1 MRRTGFIILGA
12 LAFAG
17 SAACQTQPPA
27 QAGTQ
32 TASSAT
38 AVPLAAAENP
48 KLNASLADGS
58 PIAAELSSSV
68 DSKKTKQGDAVTART
83 TADIRADG
91 KTILPRGTK
100 LVGHVTE
107 VAARAKGG
115 ADSSL
120 GIAFDKAIL
129 KGGEELPLNVAIVA
143 VAPPPSSFAGRQNM
157 SNGGGV
163 PVASPGAPSNMGRP
177 GGRPMGGPPATAGAP
192 TGPPVDTTVATNGA
206 APEKG
211 LDAMGRLTPDSRG
224 IYGSKDA
231 SLRRRRR
238 ICRRLRDYVEWQ
250 KRASGQRHA
259 TIAGDARSRSRR
271 NSTEIVVCFYKCLS
285 GGRMRV
291 RPFCFR

>member
-83 TADIRADG
+83 TADIRADS

-143 VAPPPSSFAGRQNM
+143 VAPPQSSFAGQNM
-157 SNGGGV
+157 SNSGGA
-163 PVASPGAPSNMGRP
+163 PVTSPGAPSNMGRP
-177 GGRPMGGPPATAGAP
+177 GAMGGPPATAGAP

-224 IYGSKDA
+224 IYGSKEA
-231 SLRRRRR
+231 SLRPTTTNPAEGSVITSNGKNVHLDSDTQLLLVTQGR
-238 ICRRLRDYVEWQ
+238 
-250 KRASGQRHA
+250 GPA
-259 TIAGDARSRSRR
+259 TAPKS
-271 NSTEIVVCFYKCLS
+271 
-285 GGRMRV
+285 
-291 RPFCFR
+291 